1 MSLYMKLSYL
11 YWQLQYLL
19 HRTVLT
25 VPTQH
30 IATVESDRLAE
41 ISIKLLPTNCI
52 SIDIVDFK
60 HVIFLYSHHLPSFQ
74 EFVPI
79 ELRVSCQLGLDCVLT
94 NRTL

>member
-11 YWQLQYLL
+11 HWQLQYLL
-19 HRTVLT
+19 QRTVLT

-30 IATVESDRLAE
+30 IATVESDRLTE
-41 ISIKLLPTNCI
+41 ISVEVLPTNCI
-52 SIDIVDFK
+52 SIYIVDFR
-60 HVIFLYSHHLPSFQ
+60 HVIFLYSHHLPAFQ

-94 NRTL
+94 YRTL